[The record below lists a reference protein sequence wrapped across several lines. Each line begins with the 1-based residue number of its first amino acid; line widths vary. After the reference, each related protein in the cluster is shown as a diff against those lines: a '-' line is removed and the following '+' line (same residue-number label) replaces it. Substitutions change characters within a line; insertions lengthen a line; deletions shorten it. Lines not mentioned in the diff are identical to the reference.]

1 MWLPSKI
8 RNQKLQNLVKGCKS
22 DEKDLLIRR
31 RGFMVNAKKCMN
43 VLDLKLASK
52 TGKSKFFFGL
62 KPSLI
67 DAILFGLFSVLMNV
81 PLQSFELKVS
91 FIIRTFKLMYIYYY

>member
-22 DEKDLLIRR
+22 SEKDLLIRR

-43 VLDLKLASK
+43 ILDLKLASK

-67 DAILFGLFSVLMNV
+67 DATLFGLFSILMNV

-91 FIIRTFKLMYIYYY
+91 LINCNFKHMYTNYY

>member
-1 MWLPSKI
+1 MWLPSRI
-8 RNQKLQNLVKGCKS
+8 RNQKLQGLVQGSNPSKI
-22 DEKDLLIRR
+22 DLLIRR

-43 VLDLKLASK
+43 TLDLKLASK
-52 TGKSKFFFGL
+52 KGKSIYFFGL

-67 DAILFGLFSVLMNV
+67 DALLFGYFSVLMSV

-91 FIIRTFKLMYIYYY
+91 F